1 MTFAIVAVVYVPQS
15 ALAFGSPKINA
26 PKSFQAQFTLQVG
39 GKPPEH
45 GMMFYSHGRIREEI
59 AASEGAPKSTTII
72 DPISKTIYEVV
83 SDKKVFKIHP
93 WDPRSALIY
102 EALRRAGKR
111 RFVGLEIVI
120 VSISRAPVGSHSLED
135 NI

>member
-83 SDKKVFKIHP
+83 SDKKVFKTPQVITLTGTQLGLSNTIGTDFANP
-93 WDPRSALIY
+93 TTPAFAGEPVSASTSS
-102 EALRRAGKR
+102 G
-111 RFVGLEIVI
+111 
-120 VSISRAPVGSHSLED
+120 
-135 NI
+135 